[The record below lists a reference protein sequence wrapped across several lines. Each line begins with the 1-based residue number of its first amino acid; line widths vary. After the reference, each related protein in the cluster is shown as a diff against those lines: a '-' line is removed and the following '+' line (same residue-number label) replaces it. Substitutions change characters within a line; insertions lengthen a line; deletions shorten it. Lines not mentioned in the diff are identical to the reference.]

1 MTGNS
6 TAWKMVEIGN
16 LIFREIELPGFSGQQ
31 KENNK
36 AMRRIKLTVAYD
48 GTAYKGWQL
57 QPNGV
62 TIEEMLNKALSDLL
76 KEPVCVIG
84 ASRTDSGVHARGNVA
99 VFDTESRIPGDKFCY
114 AVNRG
119 LPEDIRVVESEEV
132 PTDWHPRKQN
142 CVKTYE
148 YQILNCKIEIPTR
161 RLYAHFCYY
170 PLNVEKMNE
179 AAKYLIGE
187 HDFISFCAAN
197 HQAEETVRTIYEAQ
211 VTKNEEDIITI
222 RLCGSGFL
230 YNMVRIIAG
239 TLLKVGTGEWEPEHV
254 KEVLEARNRK
264 EAGQTAPAKGL
275 TLVGIEYEREIPKDI
290 TSRNEHWD
298 AVLDQSKLESDGI
311 SCVRIRFSEP
321 EELPRLIRRMVHQA
335 YRNGAKEVF
344 VTVPDGYEVSETES
358 YGYYRLRRLD
368 DGSYGTEYTGRTL

>member
-114 AVNRG
+114 AVNRR

-132 PTDWHPRKQN
+132 PLDWHPRKQN

-187 HDFISFCAAN
+187 ERH
-197 HQAEETVRTIYEAQ
+197 
-211 VTKNEEDIITI
+211 
-222 RLCGSGFL
+222 
-230 YNMVRIIAG
+230 
-239 TLLKVGTGEWEPEHV
+239 VGLAVQLQRVHV
-254 KEVLEARNRK
+254 FQFNVVAV
-264 EAGQTAPAKGL
+264 
-275 TLVGIEYEREIPKDI
+275 LVGQGDEVGAEFLAHGR
-290 TSRNEHWD
+290 
-298 AVLDQSKLESDGI
+298 VLLCLYI
-311 SCVRIRFSEP
+311 LYP
-321 EELPRLIRRMVHQA
+321 
-335 YRNGAKEVF
+335 
-344 VTVPDGYEVSETES
+344 
-358 YGYYRLRRLD
+358 
-368 DGSYGTEYTGRTL
+368 

>member
-48 GTAYKGWQL
+48 GTVYKGWQL

-119 LPEDIRVVESEEV
+119 LPEDIRVVKSEEV
-132 PTDWHPRKQN
+132 PLDWHPRKQN

-187 HDFISFCAAN
+187 HDFISFCAAS
-197 HQAEETVRTIYEAQ
+197 HQAEETVRTIYGAE
-211 VTKNEEDIITI
+211 VKKNDEDIVTI

-275 TLVGIEYEREIPKDI
+275 TLVGIEYEREIPKEI
-290 TSRNEHWD
+290 IGRNEHWD

>member
-119 LPEDIRVVESEEV
+119 LPEDIRVVKSEEV
-132 PTDWHPRKQN
+132 PLDWHPRKQN

-197 HQAEETVRTIYEAQ
+197 PQAEETVRTIYGAE
-211 VTKNEEDIITI
+211 VKKNDEDIVTI

-275 TLVGIEYEREIPKDI
+275 TLVGIEYEREIPKEI

>member
-1 MTGNS
+1 
-6 TAWKMVEIGN
+6 
-16 LIFREIELPGFSGQQ
+16 
-31 KENNK
+31 
-36 AMRRIKLTVAYD
+36 MRRIKLTVAYD

-119 LPEDIRVVESEEV
+119 LPEDIRVVKSEEV

-170 PLNVEKMNE
+170 PLSVEKMNE

-197 HQAEETVRTIYEAQ
+197 HQAEETVRTIYEAE
-211 VTKNEEDIITI
+211 VKKNDEDIVTI

-230 YNMVRIIAG
+230 YNMVRRIA
-239 TLLKVGTGEWEPEHV
+239 
-254 KEVLEARNRK
+254 
-264 EAGQTAPAKGL
+264 
-275 TLVGIEYEREIPKDI
+275 
-290 TSRNEHWD
+290 
-298 AVLDQSKLESDGI
+298 AVLVKAGKGQIDKAGAEKLINAADNK
-311 SCVRIRFSEP
+311 V
-321 EELPRLIRRMVHQA
+321 
-335 YRNGAKEVF
+335 AKDVMPACGLYLKS
-344 VTVPDGYEVSETES
+344 VKY
-358 YGYYRLRRLD
+358 
-368 DGSYGTEYTGRTL
+368 

>member
-1 MTGNS
+1 
-6 TAWKMVEIGN
+6 
-16 LIFREIELPGFSGQQ
+16 
-31 KENNK
+31 
-36 AMRRIKLTVAYD
+36 MRRIKLTIAYD

-119 LPEDIRVVESEEV
+119 LPEDIRVVKSEEV
-132 PTDWHPRKQN
+132 PLDWHPRKQN

-187 HDFISFCAAN
+187 HDFISLCAREPHIFWESMIFPASVPP
-197 HQAEETVRTIYEAQ
+197 A
-211 VTKNEEDIITI
+211 I
-222 RLCGSGFL
+222 RRRRRFGLF
-230 YNMVRIIAG
+230 MIFRW
-239 TLLKVGTGEWEPEHV
+239 TGE
-254 KEVLEARNRK
+254 RM
-264 EAGQTAPAKGL
+264 
-275 TLVGIEYEREIPKDI
+275 
-290 TSRNEHWD
+290 
-298 AVLDQSKLESDGI
+298 I
-311 SCVRIRFSEP
+311 SSP
-321 EELPRLIRRMVHQA
+321 S
-335 YRNGAKEVF
+335 G
-344 VTVPDGYEVSETES
+344 
-358 YGYYRLRRLD
+358 
-368 DGSYGTEYTGRTL
+368 